1 MLKIANISKSFPRK
15 NATIQAVQDFSLTIR
30 PGEIATVQGPSGCGK
45 TTLLLVAAGLL
56 HPDSGSVQVEDV
68 SLYALGREERAS
80 FRSEQIG
87 VVFQQFH
94 LMPYLNVMDNILVPA
109 WVAKKAAGDKARALI
124 EEFGLTDRI
133 SHKPAELSVGE
144 RQRTA
149 VARAL
154 MMSPS
159 LILADEPTAN
169 LDQANA
175 DIVLKAL
182 SRFAQSGKS
191 VLMVSHDPRVSDFSD
206 HTVNLLVASA
216 SLII

>member
-1 MLKIANISKSFPRK
+1 MLKITNISKSFLRK
-15 NATIQAVQDFSLTIR
+15 NAPIRAVQDFSLTIR

-68 SLYALGREERAS
+68 SLYSLGREERAT

-94 LMPYLNVMDNILVPA
+94 LMPYLSVMDNILVPA
-109 WVAKKAAGDKARALI
+109 WVAKKAANDKARALI

-154 MMSPS
+154 MMNPS

-175 DIVLKAL
+175 AIVLKAL
-182 SRFAQSGKS
+182 RRFAQSGKT
-191 VLMVSHDPRVSDFSD
+191 VLMVSHDPRVTDFSD
-206 HTVNLLVASA
+206 HTVNL
-216 SLII
+216 